1 MMFFVCLV
9 SIQTQTQ
16 TAMSESCQEKPQL
29 RNDYC
34 TKKSVHKM
42 FFRRKEHTKDIKKQ
56 YSPGSSLDQL

>member
-34 TKKSVHKM
+34 TKKVY
-42 FFRRKEHTKDIKKQ
+42 TK
-56 YSPGSSLDQL
+56 YSLDEKNTPKISKSNILRVHL